1 MLAPKINLPHPAT
14 TEALASAKPRH
25 TYGQILKSS
34 ALIGGSSA
42 FNNVAL
48 GIVRNKVMAL
58 LLGREGVGLF
68 GLYGSVLDL
77 TQSIAGMGINSSG
90 VRQIAASASSGEAVR
105 VARTATVLRRTS
117 VVLGVLG
124 AVLLLAASE
133 TISRWTFGSERFA
146 VPVALLSLAVLFK
159 SISAGQE
166 ALIQGLRRI
175 ADLAKIAVVGGLFG
189 TVLSLGLVF
198 WFREKGIAPA
208 LVAVAATGLA
218 VSWWFRRRI
227 RIDPPAMTA
236 TQVWREASSL
246 LKLGSAFMASAIL
259 TMGAAY
265 LIRVIVRQNISL
277 EAAGLYQ
284 SAWALGGQYV
294 GFILQAMGSDFYPRL
309 TAAAQDNA
317 ECNRLVNEQAE
328 VGLLLAGP
336 GVLATLTFA
345 PLVIALF
352 YTREFTAAV
361 EPLRWICLGMLLRVI
376 AWPMGFI
383 VLAKGVQ
390 SIFFWTE
397 VVAAS
402 VHVGLAWIAVRH
414 VGLAGAGMAFF
425 GLYVVHGCLIYLIVR
440 RLSGFRWSP
449 ANRRIGLLFLSVIAA
464 VFCGFFLLP
473 FWVATALGSA
483 AAAASGIYS
492 VRALVTLVSW
502 ERIPRG
508 ARRLLVLLRC
518 APPEVNSRSKSK

>member
-1 MLAPKINLPHPAT
+1 MAEAPAIA
-14 TEALASAKPRH
+14 AKPRH
-25 TYGQILKSS
+25 SYGQILKSS

-42 FNNVAL
+42 FNNVLL

-77 TQSIAGMGINSSG
+77 TQSVAGMGINSSG
-90 VRQIAASASSGEAVR
+90 VRQIAAAAGSGEAVR

-117 VVLGVLG
+117 VVLGLLG
-124 AVLLLAASE
+124 ALLLVLASQSV
-133 TISRWTFGSERFA
+133 SRWTFGTEEHA

-175 ADLAKIAVVGGLFG
+175 ADLAKIAVLGGLFG
-189 TVLSLGLVF
+189 TVLSIGLVY
-198 WFREKGIAPA
+198 WLREDGIVPA
-208 LVAVAATGLA
+208 LVAVAGAGLA

-227 RIDPPAMTA
+227 QFETPGMTA
-236 TQVWREASSL
+236 PQVGHEAAGL

-265 LIRVIVRQNISL
+265 VIRVIVRQNVSL

-284 SAWALGGQYV
+284 AAWALGGQYV
-294 GFILQAMGSDFYPRL
+294 GFIVQAMGSDFYPRL
-309 TAAAQDNA
+309 TAAAHDNV

-336 GVLATLTFA
+336 GVIATLTFA
-345 PLVIALF
+345 PLVLALF
-352 YTREFTAAV
+352 YTKDFTAAV

-397 VVAAS
+397 MVATC
-402 VHVGLAWIAVRH
+402 VHVGLAWIAIRH
-414 VGLAGAGMAFF
+414 VGLVGAGVAFF

-440 RLSGFRWSP
+440 RLSGFRWSR

-473 FWVATALGSA
+473 IWAATALGGA
-483 AAAASGIYS
+483 AAMVTGIYS
-492 VRALVTLVSW
+492 VRALITLVSW
-502 ERIPRG
+502 ERIPS
-508 ARRLLVLLRC
+508 AVRRLLMLLRF
-518 APPEVNSRSKSK
+518 APPETNGCSAGR